1 MMTMTKKMMMTT
13 MMTMTTKRAAM
24 MRKSQLKFSFSA
36 AHLVRQSRHHT
47 LSSAV
52 VLICFASAAVFACHA
67 SALGNSV
74 GASAAQK
81 RPSPDDGILYVTVFT
96 EKGARL
102 PDASYTAHPFG
113 KTKPHWEGFSD
124 VRGEFA
130 VRVSLQG
137 DYEIVVNAKGYNP
150 QTRKVTSEAGDKT
163 DVVFN
168 LIPKTQKKP

>member
-1 MMTMTKKMMMTT
+1 
-13 MMTMTTKRAAM
+13 
-24 MRKSQLKFSFSA
+24 MRKSLRKFPHSA

-47 LSSAV
+47 LSSTILLV
-52 VLICFASAAVFACHA
+52 CFAGAAVFACHA
-67 SALGNSV
+67 NALGISAA
-74 GASAAQK
+74 ASATQK
-81 RPSPDDGILYVTVFT
+81 KPSPDDGILYVTVFT

-113 KTKPHWEGFSD
+113 KTKPHWEGYSD

-137 DYEIVVNAKGYNP
+137 DYEIEVKAKGYDP
-150 QTRKVTSEAGDKT
+150 QTRKVTSEVGDKT

-168 LIPKTQKKP
+168 LVPRAPKKP